1 MKTLVEILQEEIE
14 GIQDL
19 LEAGDKL
26 IIESMS
32 VRLEQTSLLVDAAGA
47 PTWLG
52 TEISA
57 LSPQAVAAILGARHA
72 AKD

>member
-1 MKTLVEILQEEIE
+1 MKTLAEILQEELTA
-14 GIQDL
+14 IQDF
-19 LEAGDKL
+19 LESGDRL

-57 LSPQAVAAILGARHA
+57 ISPQAVAAILEARHA
-72 AKD
+72 EKD

>member
-19 LEAGDKL
+19 LGAGDKL

-57 LSPQAVAAILGARHA
+57 ISPQAVAAILEARHA
-72 AKD
+72 EKD